1 MCIGVR
7 HLGPHK
13 MATLQEQYAKQKPT
27 SKAIQIQ
34 KAYPPETKERI
45 VGLHVFGNLYDLDP
59 KLATDVDFLKALI
72 LKAVKKAK
80 MTLVSIEAR
89 PFGGKKGGVS
99 VIALVTESHMILHT
113 WNEYKYATLDIYT
126 CGEHS
131 DPHGAFNLVVQE
143 LKPKRHQIFY
153 ANRSSE

>member
-1 MCIGVR
+1 MT
-7 HLGPHK
+7 K
-13 MATLQEQYAKQKPT
+13 LQQEYAKQKPT

-34 KAYPPETKERI
+34 TTYPTETRERI

-59 KLATDVDFLKALI
+59 KIATDVDFLKALI
-72 LKAVKKAK
+72 LKAVEKAH

-131 DPHGAFNLVVQE
+131 DPHAAFDMVVQA
-143 LKPKRHQIFY
+143 LKPKRHQVFY
-153 ANRSSE
+153 ANRSSD

>member
-1 MCIGVR
+1 MT
-7 HLGPHK
+7 
-13 MATLQEQYAKQKPT
+13 TLLKQYAKQKPA
-27 SKAIQIQ
+27 SKAVQIQ
-34 KAYPPETKERI
+34 TTSEPPKSPDDRI

-59 KLATDVDFLKALI
+59 KLATDVDFLRNLI

-80 MTLVSIEAR
+80 MTLVNIDAR
-89 PFGGKKGGVS
+89 SFGGQKGGVS
-99 VIALVTESHMILHT
+99 VIALVTESHMVLHT

-131 DPHGAFNLVVQE
+131 DPHAAFNMIVQE